1 MLELRACLYCTQIHL
16 TTVSHSDPEDVTEAR
31 SGNAETWDP
40 GAFEP
45 FRLRK
50 YKSDFRL
57 FYWFGPKVTPELW
70 QQSDFGHRWSL
81 SATLIFIFGESAAS
95 VPASC

>member
-1 MLELRACLYCTQIHL
+1 MLELRACLYFTRIHL
-16 TTVSHSDPEDVTEAR
+16 TIFSRSDPEDVTEAR
-31 SGNAETWDP
+31 SGNAEAWAKLD
-40 GAFEP
+40 FEP

-50 YKSDFRL
+50 YESDFRL

-70 QQSDFGHRWSL
+70 RQSDFGHRWSL